1 MMTLSLTIFSIL
13 SFLTICVLVL
23 LLNYLMSSHL
33 PTTYLCTH
41 LLPFVQIP
49 AIDVS
54 LLSEKFPL
62 LSHFGTCKTINPKE
76 SVPPTISP
84 QLDQTAQ
91 EGHILFIAGIG
102 MVVVIFVLFVA
113 QVRKPTSYKHL

>member
-1 MMTLSLTIFSIL
+1 MDVIDRLYDGYGDVPPFGQGPLQKEIYAAGNKY
-13 SFLTICVLVL
+13 
-23 LLNYLMSSHL
+23 LN
-33 PTTYLCTH
+33 
-41 LLPFVQIP
+41 
-49 AIDVS
+49 
-54 LLSEKFPL
+54 EKFPL